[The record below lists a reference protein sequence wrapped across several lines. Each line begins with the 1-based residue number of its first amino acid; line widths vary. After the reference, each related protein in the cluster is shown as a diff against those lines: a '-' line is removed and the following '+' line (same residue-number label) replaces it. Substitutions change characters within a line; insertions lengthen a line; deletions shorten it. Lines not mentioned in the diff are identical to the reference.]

1 MTDKLNVNGKRGIEE
16 DSIESAGASGS
27 ADADESADVGVTML
41 DVLQDEHDLEED
53 ANVSLSF

>member
-16 DSIESAGASGS
+16 DSIESGS